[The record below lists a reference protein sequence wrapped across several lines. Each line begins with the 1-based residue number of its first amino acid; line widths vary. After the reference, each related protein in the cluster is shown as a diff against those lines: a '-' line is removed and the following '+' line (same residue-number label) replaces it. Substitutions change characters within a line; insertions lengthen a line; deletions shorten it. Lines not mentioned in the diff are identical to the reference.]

1 MSLDLSGSVVVVT
14 GAAGRLGAVLA
25 DHLRRAGATVV
36 AVDREVPDAVH
47 AVAADVTTESG
58 VREAFAIAAEAGP
71 IAAVVHTVGMWDG
84 APLAETGLDA
94 WETTLR
100 VNLTSTF
107 LVFREAARRMLA
119 GGRLVALASGQGADR
134 GVAGQGAYSAAKA
147 GVIRLVEAT
156 AAEYADRGLSA
167 VAVAPS
173 TILFGNE
180 AAGAPGVAVDEVA
193 ACCARLCGPDG
204 DAHTGETIRL
214 YGRLASASRLAG

>member
-1 MSLDLSGSVVVVT
+1 MSLNLSGSVVVVT
-14 GAAGRLGAVLA
+14 GAAGRLGAVVA

-36 AVDREVPDAVH
+36 AVDREAPELDH

-58 VREAFAIAAEAGP
+58 VREAFAVAAETGP

-94 WETTLR
+94 WETMLR

-107 LVFREAARRMLA
+107 LVFREAVRRMPD
-119 GGRLVALASGQGADR
+119 GGRLVTIASGQGADR
-134 GVAGQGAYSAAKA
+134 GVAGQGAYSASKA

-156 AAEYADRGLSA
+156 AAEYAERGLSA

-173 TILFGNE
+173 TILFGGE
-180 AAGAPGVAVDEVA
+180 AADARGVAVDDVA
-193 ACCARLCGPDG
+193 ALCTRLCGADG
-204 DAHTGETIRL
+204 DAHAGDTIRA
-214 YGRLASASRLAG
+214 YGSAG